1 MGKYKV
7 RVTASALHVRTGTS
21 TSYKIIDLIYKN
33 QEYISSKQANGWYY
47 IDAKGGWSSGRYLK
61 VVENLTPK
69 SKATPVVVNK
79 PKHNDPKTYPVNSTS
94 NSIAI
99 DKKVIDMMI
108 SSVKKKEGII
118 NASTRLF
125 GAPFQFT
132 KQTDFR
138 ITTGEYALGRKYVE
152 SIVSESPIVYFLPGR
167 PNYLPNLSETEKN
180 ALKEMIKN
188 LSEEEQKDKEKKSIF
203 DRILGTEESRY
214 FDFLSDYSTY
224 MRYVNLLCRVAAIYM
239 GLGDKTAP
247 NSDTPY
253 KLYDWSNYRYHESYK
268 IKKEKK
274 KHIFDLSEIK
284 PNIYEALF
292 GNYNYTQFYVDPSLS
307 FNETASNQ
315 TQRSRLED
323 RFESMQG
330 IVKELAFFAQTAAVS
345 QINDFK
351 NSVANTFDKWMQ
363 KIIRNHGENFFS
375 RLLSTSSRVLDG
387 SNLIFPEL
395 WEDAAYNKS
404 YNITINLVSPYGD
417 KESIYLNII
426 VPLMHLLALALPR
439 QTSANSFGPPFLVRV
454 SSKGWFNCEMGVIDH
469 ISIEKGGQ
477 DAWSVDGLPTEMKVQ
492 VSVKD
497 LYSGLMIT
505 PNSRPD
511 LFYENKGLINW
522 LAITCGVDI
531 TQPAFMEKWWAIF
544 MTLATS
550 IKDIPYNI
558 VNDVVEKVRNKIEP
572 LYKFL

>member
-7 RVTASALHVRTGTS
+7 RVTATALHVRTGTS
-21 TSYKIIDLIYKN
+21 TSYKIIGLIYKN
-33 QEYISSKQANGWYY
+33 QEFISSKQANGWYY
-47 IDAKGGWSSGRYLK
+47 IDAKGGWSSGKYLK
-61 VVENLTPK
+61 VVQNLTPK

-79 PKHNDPKTYPVNSTS
+79 PKQTDPKTNPVNSVT
-94 NSIAI
+94 NSVAI
-99 DKKVIDMMI
+99 DKKVIEMMLK
-108 SSVKKKEGII
+108 SVTKKEGTID
-118 NASTRLF
+118 ASTRLF

-132 KQTDFR
+132 SKTDFR
-138 ITTGEYALGRKYVE
+138 ITTGNYALGRKYVE

-167 PNYLPNLSETEKN
+167 PNYLPNLSEAEKS
-180 ALKEMIKN
+180 ALKELINSTK
-188 LSEEEQKDKEKKSIF
+188 EDGEDKDEKAILNK
-203 DRILGTEESRY
+203 ILGTTESRY
-214 FDFLSDYSTY
+214 FDFLADYSTY

-253 KLYDWSNYRYHESYK
+253 KAYDWSNYRYQESYQ

-284 PNIYEALF
+284 ANVYEALF
-292 GNYNYTQFYVDPSLS
+292 GTYTYTQFYVDPSLS
-307 FNETASNQ
+307 FSETASNQ
-315 TQRSRLED
+315 TQQSKLEGA
-323 RFESMQG
+323 FESMQG
-330 IVKELAFFAQTAAVS
+330 MVKELAFFTQTAAVS

-351 NSVANTFDKWMQ
+351 SSIANTFDKWSRSLI
-363 KIIRNHGENFFS
+363 KNYGEGFFS

-395 WEDAAYNKS
+395 WGDAAYNKS

-439 QTSANSFGPPFLVRV
+439 QTSANSFGPPFLVKV
-454 SSKGWFNCEMGVIDH
+454 SAKGWFNCEMGIIDH

-477 DAWSVDGLPTEMKVQ
+477 GAWSVDGLPTEMKVQ
-492 VSVKD
+492 VSIKD
-497 LYSGLMIT
+497 LYSRLMIT

-511 LFYENKGLINW
+511 LFFENKGLMNW

-531 TQPAFMEKWWAIF
+531 TQPAFMEKWWAII
-544 MTLATS
+544 MTILTS

-558 VNDVVEKVRNKIEP
+558 VNDIVEKVRNNLEWIWK
-572 LYKFL
+572 L